1 MTIKNHNQ
9 EKIGG
14 NKQLMKLVI
23 VESPA
28 KCSKIQEYLGQGYK
42 VMSSMGHIR
51 ALKQDLEAVGIS
63 RDWVPQYE
71 NMSSKAKTIKD
82 LKEAA
87 AKATEVILATDDDR
101 EGEGIAYHIC
111 AILKLDPRTTPRI
124 VFHSITKKEIQDA
137 AANPKTIDLNKF
149 HSQQTRAMLDMMIGY
164 TLSPVLWKQLHSN
177 GLPLSAGR
185 CQTPALKLVL
195 DRDLEIEK
203 HAAKRFWSLTA
214 NFIIN
219 QTTPS
224 VSATSEKM
232 ESDQETQSYLQL
244 ATKAQDAMLKT
255 IKQSIRTQ
263 AAPKPLIT
271 STLQQEASKSF
282 GMNPKATMA
291 AAQKLYEGG
300 HITYMRTDNAFLSPD
315 GSVICREQIVVR
327 CGEKYLGPPN
337 QHVQATTTAPATAA
351 DKEEQTK
358 PKKTTKKKE
367 QQQDTKPE
375 AQQAHEA
382 IRPTHP
388 EVDTIAELGP
398 AEEKVYR
405 LIWQRALQSQ
415 MATATEDVRSLTFTI
430 NVDESQRPWLSEQT
444 KTNFLGW
451 KLIGQGDKA
460 EANQKANDEI
470 WRQWQQVA
478 QGVAAKWLQVTAE
491 EGFTKAQSRY
501 TEASLIHDLE
511 AKGIGRP
518 STFANLVSTIIDR
531 NYVDKSDS
539 AGTQLD
545 IRKWLI
551 KTPSQ
556 WPPQEQKL
564 KQTVGKESNKLQVTA
579 LGRTVAEFLYKHYD
593 DVFAYNYTAQMEQE
607 LDQIAKGARSWKSLL
622 QTNWDLYKERYTTH
636 TTTVLDPDTKKQ
648 QQAEAKS
655 NQKRDLGEGIC
666 VVLSRKGPLFLKE
679 ETKDFASLPPT
690 ASFETV
696 TLQQAKQ
703 AYAMKAGTDFGTYE
717 DKPLLKKKGPYG
729 FYIQYGTINVP
740 CKPDDTV
747 ESIIEKIK
755 QKQAT
760 EGNAVKP
767 YERKVGDFT
776 IKKGPYGLYFF
787 KHTLKKVTFATF
799 PQGSDPDKVMAQD
812 MPQLYQL
819 ALNSKKHFA
828 PTAPTA
834 STAAKAGAKQK
845 KKTQEQEQEQAK
857 D

>member
-1 MTIKNHNQ
+1 
-9 EKIGG
+9 
-14 NKQLMKLVI
+14 MKLVI

-51 ALKQDLEAVGIS
+51 ALKQDLEAVGIN

-71 NMSSKAKTIKD
+71 NMSTKAKTIKD

-137 AANPKTIDLNKF
+137 ANNPKTIDLNKF

-195 DRDLEIEK
+195 DRDLEIEQ
-203 HAAKRFWSLTA
+203 HNAKRFWALTA
-214 NFIIN
+214 SFIVD

-224 VSATSEKM
+224 ISATSEKM
-232 ESDQETQSYLQL
+232 ESDQEIQSYLQL
-244 ATKAQDAMLKT
+244 ATKAQDAILKS

-315 GSVICREQIVVR
+315 GAVICREQIVVR

-337 QHVQATTTAPATAA
+337 QHVQATAPA
-351 DKEEQTK
+351 DQEEQEQGQSQPK
-358 PKKTTKKKE
+358 AKKTTKKK
-367 QQQDTKPE
+367 QQQQSTDKPVE
-375 AQQAHEA
+375 LPAPSVQQQAHEA

-388 EVDTIAELGP
+388 EVDTISDLGP

-415 MATATEDVRSLTFTI
+415 MATATEDVRALTFTI
-430 NVDESQRPWLSEQT
+430 NVDDSQRPWISEQT

-478 QGVAAKWLQVTAE
+478 QGVAAKWLEVVAE
-491 EGFTKAQSRY
+491 EGFTKAHSRY

-539 AGTQLD
+539 VGTQLD

-551 KTPSQ
+551 KGPSQ
-556 WPPQEQKL
+556 WPPKEQKL
-564 KQTVGKESNKLQVTA
+564 KQTVGKESNKLQATA

-593 DVFAYNYTAQMEQE
+593 DIFAYSYTAQMEQE

-703 AYAMKAGTDFGTYE
+703 AYAIKAGTDFGTYE

-740 CKPDDTV
+740 CKPEDTV

-755 QKQAT
+755 QKQTPKEVDA
-760 EGNAVKP
+760 EGNTVKP
-767 YERKVGDFT
+767 YERKVGDYT

-787 KHTLKKVTFATF
+787 KHTNKKVTFATF
-799 PQGSDPDKVMAQD
+799 PQGSDPDKVTPQD

-828 PTAPTA
+828 PAG
-834 STAAKAGAKQK
+834 AKAGANQKKQK
-845 KKTQEQEQEQAK
+845 QEQ
-857 D
+857 

>member
-1 MTIKNHNQ
+1 METD
-9 EKIGG
+9 
-14 NKQLMKLVI
+14 
-23 VESPA
+23 
-28 KCSKIQEYLGQGYK
+28 
-42 VMSSMGHIR
+42 
-51 ALKQDLEAVGIS
+51 QD
-63 RDWVPQYE
+63 
-71 NMSSKAKTIKD
+71 
-82 LKEAA
+82 
-87 AKATEVILATDDDR
+87 
-101 EGEGIAYHIC
+101 
-111 AILKLDPRTTPRI
+111 
-124 VFHSITKKEIQDA
+124 
-137 AANPKTIDLNKF
+137 
-149 HSQQTRAMLDMMIGY
+149 
-164 TLSPVLWKQLHSN
+164 
-177 GLPLSAGR
+177 
-185 CQTPALKLVL
+185 
-195 DRDLEIEK
+195 
-203 HAAKRFWSLTA
+203 
-214 NFIIN
+214 
-219 QTTPS
+219 
-224 VSATSEKM
+224 
-232 ESDQETQSYLQL
+232 TQSYLQL
-244 ATKAQDAMLKT
+244 ATRSQDALLKN
-255 IKQSIRTQ
+255 IRQSIRTQ

-291 AAQKLYEGG
+291 AAQKLYEAG

-315 GSVICREQIVVR
+315 GAAVCREQIVVR

-337 QHVQATTTAPATAA
+337 QHVQAEQSQEQSQNLTAQ
-351 DKEEQTK
+351 EQEQAK
-358 PKKTTKKKE
+358 PKAKKTTKKKE
-367 QQQDTKPE
+367 HDTKPE
-375 AQQAHEA
+375 ALQQQQAHEA

-388 EVDTIAELGP
+388 EVDTISDLGP

-415 MATATEDVRSLTFTI
+415 MATATEDVRTLTFTI
-430 NVDESQRPWLSEQT
+430 NVDDSERPWVSEQT

-470 WRQWQQVA
+470 WRQWQQIA

-551 KTPSQ
+551 KKENQ

-593 DVFAYNYTAQMEQE
+593 DIFAYSYTAQMEQD
-607 LDQIAKGARSWKSLL
+607 LDQVAKGNKSWKSLL
-622 QTNWDLYKERYTTH
+622 QNNWDLYKERYTTH

-648 QQAEAKS
+648 QQTEAKN

-729 FYIQYGTINVP
+729 FYIQCGTINVP

-755 QKQAT
+755 QKQAPVDAD
-760 EGNAVKP
+760 GNTIKP

-787 KHTLKKVTFATF
+787 KHTNKKVTFATF
-799 PQGSDPDKVMAQD
+799 PQGSDPDKVSAQD

-819 ALNSKKHFA
+819 ALNSKKHG
-828 PTAPTA
+828 
-834 STAAKAGAKQK
+834 AKAK
-845 KKTQEQEQEQAK
+845 KKAN